1 MSDAEKNRDQRRGR
15 NAPFA
20 CDAAAALM
28 EAMDAF
34 GDARRYGYVM
44 VKVYFDNG
52 YAQSVT
58 ADTHHKRR
66 RSPPETVTAAEGLS
80 AMS

>member
-34 GDARRYGYVM
+34 SDARRYGYVM
-44 VKVYFDNG
+44 VKVPFENG
-52 YAQSVT
+52 HAQGV
-58 ADTHHKRR
+58 
-66 RSPPETVTAAEGLS
+66 TVTCNETRRTPPPIQAA
-80 AMS
+80 